1 MVTRDAAEARVSG
14 TGGPPGAA
22 TDARET
28 PWRVYA
34 VIAACTAAALVLRLF
49 QLTRPGYLL
58 GVTEYDDG
66 VLFGNAVRLADG
78 VIPYRDFAMVQPP
91 GSMLLMVPVAL
102 IAKVTGTAWGLGLA
116 RILTVCAD
124 TACVALLGLLVR
136 HRGPLT
142 AGVACGIYAVYPGA
156 LVASHTFMLE
166 PWLNLFC
173 LAGALLVF
181 DRDQFAGNR
190 RLLIGGVAFGFAVAI
205 KLWAVFPLLLI
216 GLLLVRAPR
225 RLAMLAAGALAGVSV
240 PVLPFLILAPHGLIT
255 GAVTS
260 QFVRSSGPHTL
271 LPRLADI
278 AGLSVFP
285 PLSAQARIVVL
296 IAMAAYLVIGYLAV
310 MSIGGG
316 LPRPLDWYALIGL
329 PMVIVMFLLPQGYY
343 THYPAFAG
351 PFIALAF
358 ALPIGLLRPA
368 GLGRQLA
375 AASVLGVVA
384 AALIG
389 TVGVRQVQ
397 AEAQLKAWQH
407 PARTADRLIPPGSCV
422 LTDDPVLAIV
432 SNRFV
437 AASPAC
443 PQVVDAYGTLMVMT
457 SGRTENASHQD
468 LRAVELA
475 WQSWFAQADYFW
487 LEPDS
492 NGQIPW
498 SLGLYDYFTRHFRL
512 IGLRSG
518 FLPRP
523 HTPHAGLYI
532 RR

>member
-1 MVTRDAAEARVSG
+1 M
-14 TGGPPGAA
+14 
-22 TDARET
+22 

-34 VIAACTAAALVLRLF
+34 VIAACTAVALVLRVY

-58 GVTEYDDG
+58 GITEYDDG
-66 VLFGNAVRLADG
+66 VLFGNAVRLVDG

-91 GSMLLMVPVAL
+91 GSMLLMAPVAL
-102 IAKVTGTAWGLGLA
+102 IAKVTGTAWGLGIA

-124 TACVALLGLLVR
+124 SACVALLGLLVR
-136 HRGPLT
+136 HRGPLAT
-142 AGVACGIYAVYPGA
+142 GVACGIYAVYPGA

-181 DRDQFAGNR
+181 DRDQFAG
-190 RLLIGGVAFGFAVAI
+190 FGFAVAI

-216 GLLLVRAPR
+216 GLLLVRTPR
-225 RLAMLAAGALAGVSV
+225 RLVMLAAGALAGLTV

-260 QFVRSSGPHTL
+260 QFVRSNGPHTL
-271 LPRLADI
+271 LPRLADM

-285 PLSAQARIVVL
+285 SLPAHTRTTVL
-296 IAMAAYLVIGYLAV
+296 IAIAAYILIGYLAV
-310 MSIGGG
+310 IAVGGG
-316 LPRPLDWYALIGL
+316 LPRALDWYALIGL
-329 PMVIVMFLLPQGYY
+329 TGVIVMFVVPQGYY

-375 AASVLGVVA
+375 AISVLGVVA

-407 PARTADRLIPPGSCV
+407 PARTADRLIPAGSCV

-437 AASPAC
+437 AASSGCPA
-443 PQVVDAYGTLMVMT
+443 VVDSYGMLMVMT
-457 SGRTENASHQD
+457 SGRTETASHEA
-468 LRAVELA
+468 LRSVELT
-475 WQSWFAQADYFW
+475 WQSWFAQAKYFW

-498 SLGLYDYFTRHFRL
+498 SPGLYSYFTRHFRL

-523 HTPHAGLYI
+523 HTPRAGLYI
-532 RR
+532 RQ